1 MRSVLLGVSLL
12 VSCVC
17 AQDVRLVQIASGFG
31 SPTDIQDP
39 GDGSGRLFLVSQD
52 GAIRIFGNGAI
63 ASQPFLNI
71 RSKISIDSE
80 RGLLGLAFP
89 PGFAQKQRFYVDYTD
104 VSGNTVI
111 AQYRVSSNPDVADA
125 GSEIVLLHI
134 TQPFANHNGGQV
146 RFGPDGYLYIGMGD
160 GGSGGDPL
168 HNGQS
173 LTTLLGKILRID
185 VESNPGNVRIPPDNP
200 FVNTSGARPEI
211 WAYGLRNPW
220 RFSFD
225 RADGDMWIADV
236 GQDSYEEVDFHPASS
251 PGGQD
256 YGWNIMEGLHC
267 YAASSC
273 NMAGLVPPIAEY
285 THADGCSITGGF
297 VYRGQR
303 FPGLRGIYFY
313 GDYCSGKIWG
323 VRRQGSS
330 WVNQLLLSSGLN
342 ITTFG
347 EDSAGEVYVADA
359 RQGALFRI
367 EGSLAPRFS
376 SADVMNAASF
386 AAGLTPG
393 SLAAVFAAG
402 VMDAPGIVAADS
414 LPLSPS
420 LSGVSVTLNGTP
432 APILAVANTNGIEQ
446 VNFQAPFE
454 IAGQSTVSMR
464 VTRNG
469 SSSSAV
475 DIPVL
480 PIQPGIFTSDLVH
493 GLIILLPDYKLMS
506 SDQPLERGKYAYF
519 YAEGLGPV
527 SNQPATGSA
536 TQVSPYALVQPE
548 VRLTVGGVACQ
559 VLFAGLSPGLAGV
572 YQVNI
577 LIAPD
582 VPTGTQDLVVTA
594 GGVPGPAVKVF
605 VR

>member
-1 MRSVLLGVSLL
+1 
-12 VSCVC
+12 
-17 AQDVRLVQIASGFG
+17 VQIATGFG

-39 GDGSGRLFLVSQD
+39 GDGSGRLFFVSQD
-52 GAIRIFGNGAI
+52 GAIRIFRNGAI

-71 RSKISIDSE
+71 KSKISIDSE

-89 PGFAQKQRFYVDYTD
+89 PGYAQKQRFYVDYTD
-104 VSGNTVI
+104 VNGNTVI

-125 GSEIVLLHI
+125 GSETALLHI

-173 LTTLLGKILRID
+173 LATLLGKILRID
-185 VESNPGNVRIPPDNP
+185 VESSPGSVRIPPDNP
-200 FVNTSGARPEI
+200 FVNTAGARPEI

-225 RADGDMWIADV
+225 SANGDLWIADV
-236 GQDSYEEVDFHPASS
+236 GQDLYEEVDYQPAASR
-251 PGGQD
+251 GGEN
-256 YGWNIMEGLHC
+256 YGWNITEGMHC

-273 NMAGLVPPIAEY
+273 NMAGLVMPIAEY
-285 THADGCSITGGF
+285 THADGCAVTGGF

-303 FPGLRGIYFY
+303 SPGLRGIYFY

-323 VRRQGSS
+323 VQRQGNA
-330 WVNQLLLSSGLN
+330 WVNQFLVSSGLN

-347 EDSAGEVYVADA
+347 QDSAGELYVTDA
-359 RQGALFRI
+359 RQGIVFRI

-376 SADVMNAASF
+376 AAGVQNAASF

-402 VMDAPGIVAADS
+402 VMDAPGIMSAAS
-414 LPLSPS
+414 LPLPLS
-420 LSGVSVTLNGTP
+420 LGGVSVTLNGEP
-432 APILAVANTNGIEQ
+432 APILGIANTGGTEQ

-454 IAGQSTVSMR
+454 IAGQSKVSMQVVR
-464 VTRNG
+464 DG
-469 SSSSAV
+469 SASSAV

-480 PIQPGIFTSDLVH
+480 PVQPGIFTSDLVH
-493 GLIILLPDYKLMS
+493 GLIILLPEYKLMS
-506 SDQPLERGKYAYF
+506 PDQPLEQGKYAYF
-519 YAEGLGPV
+519 YAEGLGSV
-527 SNQPATGSA
+527 SNQPSTGNATPGL
-536 TQVSPYALVQPE
+536 PYALVQSDT
-548 VRLTVGGVACQ
+548 RLTIGGVTCQ
-559 VLFAGLSPGLAGV
+559 ILFAGLSPGIVGV
-572 YQVNI
+572 YQVNF

-582 VPTGTQDLVVTA
+582 VPSGSQDLIMTV
-594 GGVPGPAVKVF
+594 GGSASPAVKVF